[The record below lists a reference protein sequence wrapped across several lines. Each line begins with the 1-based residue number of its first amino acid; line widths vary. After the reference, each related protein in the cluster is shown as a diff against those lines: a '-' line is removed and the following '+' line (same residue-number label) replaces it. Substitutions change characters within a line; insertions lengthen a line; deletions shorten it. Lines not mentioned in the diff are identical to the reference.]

1 VSEELPPTIHGTV
14 VALDGRAVLL
24 LGPSGSGKSDLAL
37 RLIGSGWMLVADD
50 RVVLSRRSEVLVAAP
65 SPSLAG
71 LIEARG
77 LGLCRMP
84 FLDEAEVALAVRL
97 VAQDAVER
105 LPEAAFETLLG
116 VSIPLIK
123 LVSWEASAPTKVHL
137 ALGGGVVR

>member
-1 VSEELPPTIHGTV
+1 MSEELPPTIHGTV

>member
-1 VSEELPPTIHGTV
+1 MSEELPPTIHGTV

-65 SPSLAG
+65 PPSLAG

-116 VSIPLIK
+116 VSIPLIN